1 VSSGF
6 VSLLTFLQPS
16 CKTRRSA
23 LHILKRTCT
32 KKKRKM
38 PIENIPE
45 IYFQNIKTKQDI
57 FVYDFRMSSDVVK
70 SKVNLSMNMFS
81 FLQVGKKQVHFAGI
95 SVAVNKAQSLL
106 LKKGNWLW
114 TELLDTATDYY
125 CKLFFFS
132 EKKLTDFL
140 SKYTKNVKPYKE
152 DVPYF
157 VIENDDYIAAF
168 ITSLSSN
175 TLKNNLYSDALLA
188 LKFEEIMLY
197 LLNKYGSTFEYYLH
211 SLISKEISPF
221 KNVVESNVNSNL
233 KLEEIA
239 FLCNMSL
246 STFKRHFTSEYKEP
260 PGKWLQEKRLQKAK
274 ELLQGGDLKASEI
287 YLDIGYNNLSNFSVA
302 FKKKFGISPT
312 DI

>member
-1 VSSGF
+1 
-6 VSLLTFLQPS
+6 
-16 CKTRRSA
+16 
-23 LHILKRTCT
+23 
-32 KKKRKM
+32 M

-45 IYFQNIKTKQDI
+45 IYFQNEKTCQDL
-57 FVYDFRMSSDVVK
+57 FVYDFKMTNDVVK

-81 FLQVGKKQVHFAGI
+81 FLQVGKKQVHFANT
-95 SVAVNKAQSLL
+95 SMAVNNKQSLL

-114 TELLDTATDYY
+114 TELLDTEAIYF

-140 SKYTKNVKPYKE
+140 SKYTNDVKPYKE

-157 VIENDDYIAAF
+157 VIENDDYIASF
-168 ITSLSSN
+168 INSLSSIALAEHSY
-175 TLKNNLYSDALLA
+175 TDALLL

-197 LLNKYGSTFEYYLH
+197 LLNKYGSSFEYYLH

-246 STFKRHFTSEYKEP
+246 STFKRHFTNEYNEP
-260 PGKWLQEKRLQKAK
+260 PGKWLQDKRLQKAK
-274 ELLQGGDLKASEI
+274 ELLQGGELKASDI

-302 FKKKFGISPT
+302 FKNKFGFSPT
-312 DI
+312 DLSK

>member
-1 VSSGF
+1 
-6 VSLLTFLQPS
+6 
-16 CKTRRSA
+16 
-23 LHILKRTCT
+23 
-32 KKKRKM
+32 M

-45 IYFQNIKTKQDI
+45 IYFQNIKTDQDI
-57 FVYDFRMSSDVVK
+57 FVYDFKMSSDVVK

-81 FLQVGKKQVHFAGI
+81 FLQVGKKQVHFAGT

-114 TELLDTATDYY
+114 TELLDTEAVYY

-140 SKYTKNVKPYKE
+140 SKYTNNVKPYKE
-152 DVPYF
+152 EVPYF

-168 ITSLSSN
+168 INSLSSN
-175 TLKNNLYSDALLA
+175 TFTDHSYSDALLV

-197 LLNKYGSTFEYYLH
+197 LLNKYGSTFEDYLH
-211 SLISKEISPF
+211 SLISKEISLF

-260 PGKWLQEKRLQKAK
+260 PGKWLQDKRLHKAK
-274 ELLQGGDLKASEI
+274 ELLEGGDLKASDI

-312 DI
+312 DLSN